1 MKGKEIA
8 LTLLAVMIIVA
19 PMAVAF
25 DCDVEADDTS
35 GGLGTPDETSPAYL
49 IIIGVLFV
57 ISIVVPFFIKS
68 KENE

>member
-8 LTLLAVMIIVA
+8 LTLLAVMIIAAPVA
-19 PMAVAF
+19 LSF
-25 DCDVEADDTS
+25 DCDIAADDTS
-35 GGLGTPDETSPAYL
+35 GGLGTPAETSPVYL

-57 ISIVVPFFIKS
+57 ISIIVPFFIKS

>member
-8 LTLLAVMIIVA
+8 LTLLAVMIIAA
-19 PMAVAF
+19 PMEVAF